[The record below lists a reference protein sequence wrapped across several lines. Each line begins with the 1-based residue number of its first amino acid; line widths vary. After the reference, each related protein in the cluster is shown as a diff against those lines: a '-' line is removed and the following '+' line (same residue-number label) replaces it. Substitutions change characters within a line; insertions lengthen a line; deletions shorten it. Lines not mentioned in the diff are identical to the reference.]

1 MAASVIQ
8 DALNLLRNQSVTE
21 AIDCLEAAVVETPAY
36 PAAYVLL
43 ARAYEARTNW
53 GAARSAWDQAYVL
66 MPHSPTVQDGRAR
79 VRSLI
84 REQRRAEASAASS
97 SAGSSAEA
105 PDPDAPQ
112 DADAPPAAPPNEPS
126 EAPDDEVLPSLSM
139 DDGPTDLEALRAQ
152 TDQDAQDHAA
162 AAFDSETP
170 SSAEALDQIDDD
182 LDALIE
188 ELQSA
193 RIRPDPNIDDLP
205 PDELDDNI
213 DDMVSETLARIY
225 ASQGAYHEA
234 ARVYVQLAAQEP
246 ERSEER
252 LRDASTMR
260 QKAREQDA
268 LSQE

>member
-8 DALNLLRNQSVTE
+8 DALELLRTQSVVE

-43 ARAYEARTNW
+43 ARAYEARKNW

-66 MPHSPTVQDGRAR
+66 MPHSPTVQDGRTR

-84 REQRRAEASAASS
+84 RKQRRAEASSDRPAS
-97 SAGSSAEA
+97 
-105 PDPDAPQ
+105 PDAPRSQQ
-112 DADAPPAAPPNEPS
+112 DADAPSATPSNAPTD
-126 EAPDDEVLPSLSM
+126 EALPSLSM
-139 DDGPTDLEALRAQ
+139 DDGPADLEALRAQ
-152 TDQDAQDHAA
+152 ADQAAQDHAA
-162 AAFDSETP
+162 AAFDSEAP

-205 PDELDDNI
+205 PDELDDDI

-246 ERSEER
+246 DRSEER
-252 LRDASTMR
+252 LREASKMR
-260 QKAREQDA
+260 QKARAQDDSSGEQ
-268 LSQE
+268 

>member
-8 DALNLLRNQSVTE
+8 DALDLLRNQSVTE

-84 REQRRAEASAASS
+84 REQRRAEAAPAASS
-97 SAGSSAEA
+97 SA
-105 PDPDAPQ
+105 DAPPSDTQQ
-112 DADAPPAAPPNEPS
+112 DAEAPPAAPSDAPS
-126 EAPDDEVLPSLSM
+126 DEALPSLSM
-139 DDGPTDLEALRAQ
+139 DDGPTDLDALRAQ
-152 TDQDAQDHAA
+152 ADQAAQDHAA
-162 AAFDSETP
+162 DAFDSATP
-170 SSAEALDQIDDD
+170 SSAKALDQIDDD

-205 PDELDDNI
+205 PDELDDDI

-252 LRDASTMR
+252 LREASTMR
-260 QKAREQDA
+260 QKARAQDDA
-268 LSQE
+268 PQEE

>member
-8 DALNLLRNQSVTE
+8 DALDLLRNQSVTE

-84 REQRRAEASAASS
+84 REQRRANASPNRPTSPEAT
-97 SAGSSAEA
+97 GSK
-105 PDPDAPQ
+105 Q
-112 DADAPPAAPPNEPS
+112 DADAPPTSSSDTPS
-126 EAPDDEVLPSLSM
+126 DEALPSLSM
-139 DDGPTDLEALRAQ
+139 DDGPADLDTLRAQ
-152 TDQDAQDHAA
+152 ADQAAQDHAA

-205 PDELDDNI
+205 PDELDDDI

-252 LRDASTMR
+252 LREASKMR
-260 QKAREQDA
+260 QKARKQDD

>member
-84 REQRRAEASAASS
+84 REQRRAETASAAPSS
-97 SAGSSAEA
+97 
-105 PDPDAPQ
+105 
-112 DADAPPAAPPNEPS
+112 ADAPPSDTQQDAEAPPTAPPDEPS

-152 TDQDAQDHAA
+152 TDQVAQDHAA

-205 PDELDDNI
+205 PDELDDDI

-260 QKAREQDA
+260 QKAREQDDD